1 MPIRARLSLLLSFA
15 FVSPA
20 VAADEPKWQSV
31 LPTIDLAAQRS
42 IGEWKKSSEELTV
55 SASNGARLVL
65 PVAPAGEYDFR
76 VSFTRKTGV
85 HSVALIF
92 VHGGKQA
99 TLEVDAWGSHLSG
112 IQNVGGKSLRENPTR
127 RENMTLKNGQRYT
140 VLLEVRKDQVRALL
154 DDKEIAAHR
163 TDGRDLSLLNE
174 WSIPA
179 RDSLGIG
186 AWDSETVFHSV
197 EVRGVGDS
205 KLAIAATTPGAP
217 VRPERPRP
225 GTSPATTPPRPGA
238 PTTGSPA
245 AGPPAG
251 SVAGRRVLI
260 VIANRDFF
268 YREYGDPRQE
278 LERAGVK
285 VTVAAGRVAP
295 CRPHDGSGQGADGG
309 VVTPDV
315 AIANVKADDYDAIL
329 FSGGWGAS
337 MYQFAFNGSYTN
349 PTYNGDR
356 ATKTAVNRVIN
367 DFVAKDKYVAAL
379 CNGTS
384 VLAWARVDG
393 KSPLA
398 GKRVC
403 APPREAPAGIY
414 DGRPGQPS
422 CRWHA
427 EKNGAIMSPPGSI
440 GRPGAA
446 DDVSVD
452 GKILTGEDD
461 ISAREMGRKLV
472 EVLSK

>member
-1 MPIRARLSLLLSFA
+1 MRLSIPSALLVTLIAANS
-15 FVSPA
+15 VH
-20 VAADEPKWQSV
+20 AADEAKWQSL
-31 LPTIDLAAQRS
+31 LPAIDPASQRVA
-42 IGEWKKSSEELTV
+42 GEWKKGSEALTV
-55 SASNGARLVL
+55 NAATGARLTL

-76 VSFTRKTGV
+76 VAFTRRTGI
-85 HSVALIF
+85 HSIALVF

-112 IQNVGGKSLRENPTR
+112 IQNIGGKNLRENPTR

-140 VLLEVRKDQVRALL
+140 LLLEVRKDLVRALL
-154 DDKEIAAHR
+154 DDKVIATHR
-163 TDGRDLSLLNE
+163 TDGSDLSLLQE
-174 WSIPA
+174 WSLPS

-186 AWDSETVFHSV
+186 AWESETTFHAID
-197 EVRGVGDS
+197 VRPVGDS
-205 KLAIAATTPGAP
+205 KLTIAAAAS
-217 VRPERPRP
+217 
-225 GTSPATTPPRPGA
+225 SPATPSTRPPMKTPA
-238 PTTGSPA
+238 TTTASKPATGTPA
-245 AGPPAG
+245 AASSAAG
-251 SVAGRRVLI
+251 KRVLI
-260 VIANRDFF
+260 VIANHHFF

-295 CRPHDGSGQGADGG
+295 CRPHEGSGQGADGG
-309 VVTPDV
+309 VVTPDI
-315 AIANVKADDYDAIL
+315 AMANVKADDYDAIL

-337 MYQFAFNGSYTN
+337 MYQFAFNGRYNDAS
-349 PTYNGDR
+349 YNGDR
-356 ATKTAVNRVIN
+356 ATKTQVNRVIN
-367 DFVAKDKYVAAL
+367 DFVAQDKYVAAL

-384 VLAWARVDG
+384 VLAWARVNG

-403 APPREAPAGIY
+403 APQREAPPGIY
-414 DGRPGQPS
+414 EGRPAQPS

-427 EKNGAIMSPPGSI
+427 EKNGAVMSPPGSI

-472 EVLSK
+472 EVLSSR

>member
-1 MPIRARLSLLLSFA
+1 MKLSIPSALLVTLI
-15 FVSPA
+15 
-20 VAADEPKWQSV
+20 AASSIQAAEEAKWQSL
-31 LPTIDLAAQRS
+31 LPAIDPATQRVA
-42 IGEWKKSSEELTV
+42 GDWKKEADALTV
-55 SASNGARLVL
+55 SAATGARLAL
-65 PVAPAGEYDFR
+65 PVSPAGEYDFR
-76 VSFTRKTGV
+76 VAFTRKTGI
-85 HSVALIF
+85 HSIAVVF

-112 IQNVGGKSLRENPTR
+112 IQNIGGKNLRENPTR

-140 VLLEVRKDQVRALL
+140 LLLEVRKDQVRALL
-154 DDKEIAAHR
+154 DDKVIATHR
-163 TDGRDLSLLNE
+163 TNGSDLSLLQE
-174 WSIPA
+174 WSLPS

-186 AWDSETVFHSV
+186 AWDSETTFHAID
-197 EVRGVGDS
+197 VRPVGDS
-205 KLAIAATTPGAP
+205 KLTIASATPAPAAPPSPRPPMPSRPTNPSATTNTPKPAA
-217 VRPERPRP
+217 
-225 GTSPATTPPRPGA
+225 GTPAA
-238 PTTGSPA
+238 SPA
-245 AGPPAG
+245 AGK
-251 SVAGRRVLI
+251 RVLI
-260 VIANRDFF
+260 VIANHHFF

-295 CRPHDGSGQGADGG
+295 CRPHEGSGQGADGG
-309 VVTPDV
+309 VVTPDI

-337 MYQFAFNGSYTN
+337 MYQFAFNGRYNDPS
-349 PTYNGDR
+349 YNGDR

-367 DFVAKDKYVAAL
+367 DFVTQDKYVAAL

-384 VLAWARVDG
+384 VLAWARVNG

-414 DGRPGQPS
+414 DGRPAQPS

-427 EKNGAIMSPPGSI
+427 EKNGAVMSPPGSI

-461 ISAREMGRKLV
+461 ISAREMGHKLV
-472 EVLSK
+472 EVLSSR

>member
-1 MPIRARLSLLLSFA
+1 MRFSILSALLL
-15 FVSPA
+15 VPMA
-20 VAADEPKWQSV
+20 VNSVHAADEAKWQSL
-31 LPTIDLAAQRS
+31 LPAIDPASQRVA
-42 IGEWKKSSEELTV
+42 GEWKKGADALTV
-55 SASNGARLVL
+55 NAATGARLAL
-65 PVAPAGEYDFR
+65 PVLPAGEYDFR
-76 VSFTRKTGV
+76 VAFTRKTGI
-85 HSVALIF
+85 HSIAMVF

-112 IQNVGGKSLRENPTR
+112 IQNIGGKNLRENPTR

-140 VLLEVRKDQVRALL
+140 LLLEVRKDLVRALL
-154 DDKEIAAHR
+154 DDKVIATHR
-163 TDGRDLSLLNE
+163 TDGSDLSLLQE
-174 WSIPA
+174 WSLPS

-186 AWDSETVFHSV
+186 AWESETTFHAID
-197 EVRGVGDS
+197 VRAVGDS
-205 KLAIAATTPGAP
+205 KLTIAAAAS
-217 VRPERPRP
+217 
-225 GTSPATTPPRPGA
+225 SPATPSTRPPMKTPA
-238 PTTGSPA
+238 TTTASKPATGTPA
-245 AGPPAG
+245 AASSAAG
-251 SVAGRRVLI
+251 KRVLI
-260 VIANRDFF
+260 VIANHHFF

-295 CRPHDGSGQGADGG
+295 CRPHEGSGQGANGG
-309 VVTPDV
+309 VVTPDI

-337 MYQFAFNGSYTN
+337 MYQFAFNGRYNDAS
-349 PTYNGDR
+349 YNGDR
-356 ATKTAVNRVIN
+356 ATKTQVNRVIN
-367 DFVAKDKYVAAL
+367 DFVAQDKYVAAL

-384 VLAWARVDG
+384 VLAWARVNG

-403 APPREAPAGIY
+403 APQREAPPGIY
-414 DGRPGQPS
+414 EGRPAQPS

-427 EKNGAIMSPPGSI
+427 EKNGAVMSPPGSI

-472 EVLSK
+472 EVLSSR